1 MFKLTVIVVV
11 ILLGILAFKHD
22 VELGANVVHLD
33 VVLLGRFDTG
43 RFDPGNLVLGQVD
56 RVKVDGVVPRRALP
70 AGVLPSPRRISTP
83 NLGETEVKTRVRIGS
98 SQKI

>member
-33 VVLLGRFDTG
+33 VVVVLGRFDTG

-56 RVKVDGVVPRRALP
+56 CVKVDGVVPRRALP
-70 AGVLPSPRRISTP
+70 AGVLPSPRRISAP
-83 NLGETEVKTRVRIGS
+83 NLGREKSKHVKKQLD
-98 SQKI
+98 QKI